1 VSGIIC
7 YTYPGDELLA
17 VDFVSVAKITSCYK
31 RHFVT
36 FDVGQFSKKKKH
48 DLETFLVPLAP
59 SKMTFTFIYDQI
71 ITCISKILRKYM
83 TTS

>member
-1 VSGIIC
+1 MSGIIC

-36 FDVGQFSKKKKH
+36 FDVGQFSKKKNMTLKH
-48 DLETFLVPLAP
+48 FWFP
-59 SKMTFTFIYDQI
+59 
-71 ITCISKILRKYM
+71 
-83 TTS
+83 